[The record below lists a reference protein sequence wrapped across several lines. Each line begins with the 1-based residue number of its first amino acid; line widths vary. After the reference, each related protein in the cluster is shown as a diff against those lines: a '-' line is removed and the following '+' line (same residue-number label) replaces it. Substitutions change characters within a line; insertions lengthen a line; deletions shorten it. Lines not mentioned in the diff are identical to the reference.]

1 MTNGVTPPA
10 NINAEPERISLR
22 HFSDHNN
29 SKGFRMLV
37 LSRKKNETIVVDNQ
51 IEIEVLQIKG
61 NTVRLGIKAPQSVK
75 ILRGELQPVLVGELK
90 LPVNDEYPTSCAG

>member
-1 MTNGVTPPA
+1 
-10 NINAEPERISLR
+10 
-22 HFSDHNN
+22 
-29 SKGFRMLV
+29 MLV